1 MYPVFAI
8 LSELPTS
15 DDCSLQY
22 DVPALK
28 AFVLNHI
35 RNELGNCD
43 IVEESFSRFA
53 SRSVGHIAK
62 VNFVLTER
70 RRYDE
75 IKSLYINQLASVWM
89 EDSTTE
95 ATQASVEKKIDSF
108 VEEGFEHATEM
119 LSTLWEIVNKDGDI
133 KAPENTSSAV
143 RRLQLCLHP
152 RLAQKCL
159 FHISRPRRPRV
170 PHTGTL

>member
-1 MYPVFAI
+1 M
-8 LSELPTS
+8 LTEGNRH
-15 DDCSLQY
+15 DE
-22 DVPALK
+22 
-28 AFVLNHI
+28 I
-35 RNELGNCD
+35 RN
-43 IVEESFSRFA
+43 
-53 SRSVGHIAK
+53 
-62 VNFVLTER
+62 
-70 RRYDE
+70 
-75 IKSLYINQLASVWM
+75 LYIQRLAYIWV

-95 ATQASVEKKIDSF
+95 ATRASVEKKIDSF

-170 PHTGTL
+170 PHTGIL